1 MLTSRRGHA
10 QKPGNFDC
18 QSWRTIPVEYA
29 MSKSP
34 GAEHATAGEA
44 MRVSSV
50 AGIPGAG
57 RTQPPPATRDRQP
70 PPLPAGR
77 REGRLDAM
85 TASDHADRPARP
97 DQLDQ
102 PDHVTGLATR
112 GTLEA
117 FLARPDF
124 ASPHLALVICDVI
137 GLKQVNEQESFLA
150 GDAVLRA
157 AAERLRREG
166 QGADLLARLGGD
178 ELVAVFSGPE
188 AAARAEA
195 TVGRLAEHG
204 VIPRLRAG
212 MIVATTGET
221 RESLVNR
228 LYARVR
234 RS

>member
-1 MLTSRRGHA
+1 
-10 QKPGNFDC
+10 
-18 QSWRTIPVEYA
+18 

-44 MRVSSV
+44 MRVASV

-57 RTQPPPATRDRQP
+57 RTQPQPATRDRQP

-97 DQLDQ
+97 DQPDQ

-117 FLARPDF
+117 FLTRPDF

-166 QGADLLARLGGD
+166 QAADLLARLGGD
-178 ELVAVFSGPE
+178 ELVAVFTGPE
-188 AAARAEA
+188 AAALAEA
-195 TVGRLAEHG
+195 AVRRLAEHG
-204 VIPRLRAG
+204 SIPRLRAG
-212 MIVATTGET
+212 MIVATPGET

>member
-1 MLTSRRGHA
+1 
-10 QKPGNFDC
+10 
-18 QSWRTIPVEYA
+18 
-29 MSKSP
+29 
-34 GAEHATAGEA
+34 
-44 MRVSSV
+44 
-50 AGIPGAG
+50 
-57 RTQPPPATRDRQP
+57 
-70 PPLPAGR
+70 
-77 REGRLDAM
+77 M
-85 TASDHADRPARP
+85 TASDHAARP
-97 DQLDQ
+97 DQPDQ
-102 PDHVTGLATR
+102 PDHVTGLAAR

-124 ASPHLALVICDVI
+124 AGPHLAVVICDVI

-166 QGADLLARLGGD
+166 QGADLRARLGGD
-178 ELVAVFSGPE
+178 EMVAVFSGPE

-195 TVGRLAEHG
+195 AVRRLAEHG
-204 VIPRLRAG
+204 TGPRLRAG
-212 MIVATTGET
+212 MIVTTPGET